1 MENCFNSPD
10 SKTKKSSFSTLIGM
24 DSLRDVCLEERV
36 FYRMVSGL
44 HSSINIHLC
53 SNYLLSEKNS
63 PMASFAAPKGVW
75 GPNIKEFKKRF
86 NPETTNNEGSH
97 WLRNLYF
104 AYIVEMRA
112 IAKIAPYLRQE
123 EFYTGFDKD
132 DKEVQLAMKDL
143 LNVVE
148 SFPSH
153 FNESSM
159 FNGASIKFKNE
170 FREKFRN
177 ISKIMDCVGCDKCR
191 LWGKLQIQGMGTAL
205 KILFSGKFEQNSTI
219 STMYDKSSNKNNV
232 ILIKQPNSSH
242 FKLKR
247 TEIVSL
253 FNAFGR

>member
-53 SNYLLSEKNS
+53 SNYLLSEKSS
-63 PMASFAAPKGVW
+63 PLDFAAPKGVW

-86 NPETTNNEGSH
+86 NPESTNNEGSH

-148 SFPSH
+148 SFPSP

-159 FNGASIKFKNE
+159 FNGASYKFKNE

-219 STMYDKSSNKNNV
+219 STTYDKNSNKNNV
-232 ILIKQPNSSH
+232 ILIKQPNNSH